1 MTFRLRPLY
10 ALYVVALIA
19 AFFAA
24 RHATWQ
30 AGLADMRDKGGKL
43 LELHRDGLK
52 MAIARYNYL
61 PFILS
66 RDSGIRALLK
76 APANRDLVDDANRYL
91 GDLVDEANRY
101 LDSTNKAARASVL
114 YVMDSSGK
122 TIAATNDA
130 FKGQSY
136 EFRPYF
142 EDALKTSEGRFYGI
156 GVTTRQP
163 GYFLSHVIADGGT
176 AIGVAVVK
184 VDLLPLE
191 KAWQDAQEDVAL
203 LDGSGIA
210 FLTSVD
216 DWRYRPLRPLG
227 PEDHR
232 KLAASRQ
239 YGVDLGTQSLLA
251 SASSNERRDPGDG
264 LPTGD
269 LVSFRSSNGYPQSPV
284 MLHSLKLED
293 DWTLISTNSVTPLTE
308 RANLVAAV
316 TALTLAFLALA
327 GLLLRQRQQIIRA
340 KLEAQAVL
348 EKRVDERTR
357 ELQAL
362 NRDLAHEIEVR
373 HSAQDRLKRT
383 QDELIQAAKLAA
395 LGQMSAAIVH
405 EVSQPLTALEISV
418 ASMRHLLQSGSADA
432 VSENIDTIGN
442 LVARMRRMAKS
453 LKAFARKEDA
463 ARAER
468 VDLQATIDSAIAL
481 LRPRLVAEKVMLAV
495 ENDAAS
501 TVVLMNGIRAEQVVW
516 NLIGNAIDAV
526 NGAEKKSIKVRLR
539 NDGAFVL
546 LSIADSGPGIP
557 GHMRDRIC
565 QPFVSSKEAGEGL
578 GLGLF
583 TCETIIYNTGGT
595 LSLADGE
602 DGGTVF
608 TAKLPLAAIEPGPAA
623 G

>member
-10 ALYVVALIA
+10 AIYAVALVA

-24 RHATWQ
+24 RRATWQ

-66 RDSGIRALLK
+66 RDSGIRALLR
-76 APANRDLVDDANRYL
+76 APANRDLVDDADRYL

-101 LDSTNKAARASVL
+101 LYSTSKAARASVL

-122 TIAATNDA
+122 TLAATNDA
-130 FKGQSY
+130 FVGQSY

-142 EDALKTSEGRFYGI
+142 ENALKTGEGRFYGI

-191 KAWQDAQEDVAL
+191 KAWQDAREDVAL

-227 PEDHR
+227 PEDHY

-251 SASSNERRDPGDG
+251 STSSNERHDPGDG

-269 LVSFRSSNGYPQSPV
+269 LASLRSSNGYPQSLV

-293 DWTLISTNSVTPLTE
+293 DWTLISTDSVIPLTE

-340 KLEAQAVL
+340 KLETHTVL
-348 EKRVDERTR
+348 EKRVDERTC

-373 HSAQDRLKRT
+373 RSAQDRLKRT
-383 QDELIQAAKLAA
+383 QDELIQAANLAA

-432 VSENIDTIGN
+432 VSENFDTISN

-453 LKAFARKEDA
+453 LKAFARKEDG
-463 ARAER
+463 ARVER
-468 VDLQATIDSAIAL
+468 VDLQAAIDSAVAL

-495 ENDAAS
+495 ENDAS
-501 TVVLMNGIRAEQVVW
+501 GTVVLMNGTRAEQVVW

-526 NGAEKKSIKVRLR
+526 RGMEKKSIKVRLR
-539 NDGAFVL
+539 DDNGFVL

-583 TCETIIYNTGGT
+583 ICETIIHNAGGT

-602 DGGTVF
+602 DGGAVF
-608 TAKLPLAAIEPGPAA
+608 IAKLPLAAIESELAVG
-623 G
+623 

>member
-1 MTFRLRPLY
+1 
-10 ALYVVALIA
+10 
-19 AFFAA
+19 
-24 RHATWQ
+24 
-30 AGLADMRDKGGKL
+30 MRDNGGKL

-52 MAIARYNYL
+52 VAIARYNYL

-66 RDSGIRALLK
+66 RDAGIRALLK
-76 APANRDLVDDANRYL
+76 SPENRGLVDDANRYL

-114 YVMDSSGK
+114 YVMDLSG
-122 TIAATNDA
+122 TTLAATNDA

-142 EDALKTSEGRFYGI
+142 EDALKTGAGRFYGV

-163 GYFLSHVIADGGT
+163 GYFLSHVIEDGGT

-191 KAWQDAQEDVAL
+191 KAWQDAKEDVAF

-227 PEDHR
+227 PEDYR
-232 KLAASRQ
+232 KLAVSRQ

-251 SASSNERRDPGDG
+251 SASANERRDPGAG
-264 LPTGD
+264 PPAGD
-269 LVSFRSSNGYPQSPV
+269 LVSFRSSNGSPQSLV
-284 MLHSLKLED
+284 MLHSLKLAD
-293 DWTLISTNSVTPLTE
+293 DWTLISTDSVTPLTE

-316 TALTLAFLALA
+316 AALTLAFLALS

-340 KLEAQAVL
+340 KLEAHAVL

-357 ELQAL
+357 ELQVL

-373 HSAQDRLKRT
+373 QSAQDRLKRT

-418 ASMRHLLQSGSADA
+418 ASMRQLLQSGSADA
-432 VSENIDTIGN
+432 VSENIDTISN
-442 LVARMRRMAKS
+442 LVARMRRMTKS

-463 ARAER
+463 ARVER
-468 VDLQATIDSAIAL
+468 VELQAAIDSAIAL
-481 LRPRLVAEKVMLAV
+481 LQPRLVAEKVMLTV

-501 TVVLMNGIRAEQVVW
+501 TAVLMNGIRAEQVVC
-516 NLIGNAIDAV
+516 NLIGNAIDATKD
-526 NGAEKKSIKVRLR
+526 AEKKSINVRLR
-539 NDGAFVL
+539 NDGAFVM

-557 GHMRDRIC
+557 DHLRDRIG
-565 QPFVSSKEAGEGL
+565 QPFVSSKEAGDGL

-583 TCETIIYNTGGT
+583 TCETIIHNAGGI
-595 LSLADGE
+595 LSLSDGE
-602 DGGTVF
+602 DGGAVF
-608 TAKLPLAAIEPGPAA
+608 TAKLPLAAIESEPATR
-623 G
+623 

>member
-10 ALYVVALIA
+10 AIYAVALIA
-19 AFFAA
+19 AFFTA
-24 RHATWQ
+24 RRATWQ

-66 RDSGIRALLK
+66 RDSGIRALLRE
-76 APANRDLVDDANRYL
+76 PANRNLVDDANRYL

-101 LDSTNKAARASVL
+101 LYSTNKAARASVL

-122 TIAATNDA
+122 TLAATNAA
-130 FKGQSY
+130 FEGQSY

-142 EDALKTSEGRFYGI
+142 EDALKAREGRFYGI

-191 KAWQDAQEDVAL
+191 KAWQDAREDVAL

-227 PEDHR
+227 PKDHH

-251 SASSNERRDPGDG
+251 PTSSNERHDPSDG

-269 LVSFRSSNGYPQSPV
+269 LASLRSSIGYPQPLV
-284 MLHSLKLED
+284 MLHSLKLDD
-293 DWTLISTNSVTPLTE
+293 DWTLISTDSVIPLTE

-340 KLEAQAVL
+340 KLETHAVL
-348 EKRVDERTR
+348 EKRVDERTF

-373 HSAQDRLKRT
+373 RSAQDRLKRMGRAT
-383 QDELIQAAKLAA
+383 AVAA
-395 LGQMSAAIVH
+395 
-405 EVSQPLTALEISV
+405 
-418 ASMRHLLQSGSADA
+418 
-432 VSENIDTIGN
+432 
-442 LVARMRRMAKS
+442 
-453 LKAFARKEDA
+453 
-463 ARAER
+463 
-468 VDLQATIDSAIAL
+468 
-481 LRPRLVAEKVMLAV
+481 
-495 ENDAAS
+495 
-501 TVVLMNGIRAEQVVW
+501 
-516 NLIGNAIDAV
+516 
-526 NGAEKKSIKVRLR
+526 
-539 NDGAFVL
+539 
-546 LSIADSGPGIP
+546 
-557 GHMRDRIC
+557 C
-565 QPFVSSKEAGEGL
+565 SSPNFG
-578 GLGLF
+578 
-583 TCETIIYNTGGT
+583 
-595 LSLADGE
+595 
-602 DGGTVF
+602 
-608 TAKLPLAAIEPGPAA
+608 
-623 G
+623 

>member
-10 ALYVVALIA
+10 AIYVVALIA
-19 AFFAA
+19 ASIAA

-30 AGLADMRDKGGKL
+30 SGLADMRDRGGKL
-43 LELHRDGLK
+43 LELHRAGLK
-52 MAIARYNYL
+52 VAIARYNYL

-76 APANRDLVDDANRYL
+76 SPANRDLVDDANRYL
-91 GDLVDEANRY
+91 SELVDEANRY
-101 LDSTNKAARASVL
+101 LDSTNTAARASVL

-122 TIAATNDA
+122 TLAATNDA

-142 EDALKTSEGRFYGI
+142 EDALKTGEGRFYGI

-163 GYFLSHVIADGGT
+163 GYFLSHVIEDGGMM
-176 AIGVAVVK
+176 IGVAVVK

-191 KAWQDAQEDVAL
+191 KAWRDAQEDVAL
-203 LDGSGIA
+203 LDRSGIA

-227 PEDHR
+227 SEDRR

-239 YGVDLGTQSLLA
+239 YGVDLGIQSLLA
-251 SASSNERRDPGDG
+251 SASSGGPDDG
-264 LPTGD
+264 LPAGD
-269 LVSFRSSNGYPQSPV
+269 LVSFRSSNGFPQSPV
-284 MLHSLKLED
+284 MLHSLKVED
-293 DWTLISTNSVTPLTE
+293 DWTLISTDSVTPLTE

-316 TALTLAFLALA
+316 TALTLAFLGLA
-327 GLLLRQRQQIIRA
+327 GLLVRQRQQILRA
-340 KLEAQAVL
+340 RLEAHAVL
-348 EKRVDERTR
+348 ERRVDERTR

-362 NRDLAHEIEVR
+362 NRDLAREIEVR
-373 HSAQDRLKRT
+373 QSAQEKLKRT

-418 ASMRHLLQSGSADA
+418 ASMRQLLQSGSADA
-432 VSENIDTIGN
+432 VSDNLDIISN

-453 LKAFARKEDA
+453 LKAFARREDS
-463 ARAER
+463 ARVER
-468 VDLQATIDSAIAL
+468 VELRTAIDGAIAL

-501 TVVLMNGIRAEQVVW
+501 TAVLMNGVRAEQVVW

-526 NGAEKKSIKVRLR
+526 KDAEKKFINVRLH
-539 NDGAFVL
+539 NEGACVVL
-546 LSIADSGPGIP
+546 SVADSGPGIP
-557 GHMRDRIC
+557 DHLGDRIC
-565 QPFVSSKEAGEGL
+565 QPFVSSKEAGDGL

-583 TCETIIYNTGGT
+583 TCETIIHNAGGT
-595 LSLADGE
+595 LSIADGE
-602 DGGTVF
+602 DGGAVF
-608 TAKLPLAAIEPGPAA
+608 TVKLPLAAVEPELAA
-623 G
+623 T

>member
-10 ALYVVALIA
+10 AIYVVALIA
-19 AFFAA
+19 ASIAA
-24 RHATWQ
+24 RHTTWQ
-30 AGLADMRDKGGKL
+30 EGLADMRDKGGKL

-52 MAIARYNYL
+52 VAIARYNYL

-76 APANRDLVDDANRYL
+76 APADRDLVDNANRYL
-91 GDLVDEANRY
+91 GDLVGEANRF
-101 LDSTNKAARASVL
+101 LDSTTKAARASVL
-114 YVMDSSGK
+114 YVMDSSG
-122 TIAATNDA
+122 TTLAATNDA

-163 GYFLSHVIADGGT
+163 GYFLSHVIEDSGV

-191 KAWQDAQEDVAL
+191 KAWQDAQVDVAL

-216 DWRYRPLRPLG
+216 DWRYRPVRPLG

-251 SASSNERRDPGDG
+251 SASSNEHRDPADG

-269 LVSFRSSNGYPQSPV
+269 LVSFRSPNGSPGSLV
-284 MLHSLKLED
+284 MLHSLKLTD
-293 DWTLISTNSVTPLTE
+293 DWTLISTTNVIPLTE
-308 RANLVAAV
+308 RTNLVAAV

-327 GLLLRQRQQIIRA
+327 GLLFRQRRQIVRA
-340 KLEAQAVL
+340 KLATHAVL

-357 ELQAL
+357 ELQVL

-373 HSAQDRLKRT
+373 QSTQDRLKRM

-418 ASMRHLLQSGSADA
+418 ASMRQLLQCDSADA
-432 VSENIDTIGN
+432 VRDNIDTISN
-442 LVARMRRMAKS
+442 LVARMRRMAKN

-463 ARAER
+463 ARVEN
-468 VDLQATIDSAIAL
+468 VDLHAAIDSAIAL
-481 LRPRLVAEKVMLAV
+481 LRPRLVAEGVMLAV
-495 ENDAAS
+495 ESDAAS

-526 NGAEKKSIKVRLR
+526 KDAERKYISVRLR
-539 NDGAFVL
+539 NDDAFVM

-557 GHMRDRIC
+557 DHLRDRIC
-565 QPFVSSKEAGEGL
+565 QPFVSSKEAGDGL

-583 TCETIIYNTGGT
+583 TCETIIHNAGGT
-595 LSLADGE
+595 LSLADGA
-602 DGGTVF
+602 DGGAVF
-608 TAKLPLAAIEPGPAA
+608 TAKLPLAAMEPGLATR
-623 G
+623 